1 MNEPTLR
8 QIRYFIAVAN
18 MGQISRAAMELNV
31 SQSAVTTAVKQLED
45 IVGATLLNRH
55 AGGVAL
61 TYEGNIFLDHA
72 RRVMTSVDEA
82 VRSPRSLRD
91 NVKGTLRL
99 AMTYTVAGYFLPPI
113 SSASAAPFP
122 VSSCS

>member
-1 MNEPTLR
+1 MNEPTIR

-31 SQSAVTTAVKQLED
+31 SQSAVTTAVKQLEE
-45 IVGATLLNRH
+45 IVGAPLLNRH

-72 RRVMTSVDEA
+72 RRDRLYAVDDPPEIDVHDPLP
-82 VRSPRSLRD
+82 VRGRLLQRSDDGLG
-91 NVKGTLRL
+91 N
-99 AMTYTVAGYFLPPI
+99 AGKLNLDAGI
-113 SSASAAPFP
+113 A
-122 VSSCS
+122 